1 MKKIELRISSAMS
14 LNVMSSSG
22 ADEEIEK
29 TIEVEPVD
37 EALGMSDEDFLNANP
52 DDFTEDGS
60 DDEQE
65 SDADETE
72 DEQNNDSGDENE
84 DVDTSDSVNQED
96 DSDNA
101 EDEKSEETE
110 TDEEAED
117 NQPDEDEKTDTPD
130 YEAEFQKLFGEPIK
144 AGGRMTQL
152 RNVEH
157 AKNLIEMG
165 IDYNKKMQGMRPHMQ
180 TLKTLEKE
188 GLLEAGK
195 EDRLN
200 LLLEIEK
207 GNKDALKRF
216 IAESEID
223 VLDLADEEQI
233 EAGRNYKPQNHIVSN
248 QEVEI
253 EEALN
258 SISSSQ
264 SYQKTIDVMTK
275 TFDPKSR
282 ELISENPRYIV
293 ALNQDM
299 ETGIYDQVMD
309 AVQYQRDMNLI
320 SNGVSDM
327 EAYIKTVQDIAAKN
341 AGSETPTIQP
351 KDTTTNAKPNQRSTR
366 ETKRRKVGMGSTK
379 TSPKRKE
386 AQYDPLSMSDEDFM
400 KIEGMNTL

>member
-1 MKKIELRISSAMS
+1 MKDTIEA
-14 LNVMSSSG
+14 NN
-22 ADEEIEK
+22 EEVDAV
-29 TIEVEPVD
+29 EVEPVD
-37 EALGMSDEDFLNANP
+37 DALGMSDEDFLKANP
-52 DDFTEDGS
+52 DDFTEGGS
-60 DDEQE
+60 DNEPDEE
-65 SDADETE
+65 
-72 DEQNNDSGDENE
+72 EQDNDSGDENE
-84 DVDTSDSVNQED
+84 DVDTSDSVNQEE

-101 EDEKSEETE
+101 EDEDSEETE
-110 TDEEAED
+110 EEDEADE
-117 NQPDEDEKTDTPD
+117 NQPDEDGENDKPD

-152 RNVEH
+152 RNVDH

-188 GLLEAGK
+188 GLLGEDK
-195 EDRLN
+195 QDRLN

-207 GNKDALKRF
+207 GNTDALKKF

-223 VLDLADEEQI
+223 ILDLADEEQI
-233 EAGRNYKPQNHIVSN
+233 EANRNYKPQNHIISN

-258 SISSSQ
+258 SISDSQ

-275 TFDPKSR
+275 TFDKKSR
-282 ELISENPRYIV
+282 EIISENPRYIV

-299 ETGIYDQVMD
+299 ENGIYDEVMD

-320 SNGVSDM
+320 PVGVSDM
-327 EAYIKTVQDIAAKN
+327 EAYIKTVQDIAANN
-341 AGSETPTIQP
+341 AGSEVPTIKQP
-351 KDTTTNAKPNQRSTR
+351 KQPTDAQPNQRSNR
-366 ETKRRKVGMGSTK
+366 ETKRRKVSMSSTK
-379 TSPKRKE
+379 SSSKRKE
-386 AQYDPLSMSDEDFM
+386 VQYDPLSMSDEDFM